1 MDEREKYLQMIR
13 EKNDIKDLEK
23 YYDNVD
29 VTKLTL
35 SELKEYLIHVIGHC

>member
-1 MDEREKYLQMIR
+1 MDERDKILELIQK
-13 EKNDIKDLEK
+13 KDDIKELEK

-35 SELKEYLIHVIGHC
+35 SELKEYLINVIGHC

>member
-1 MDEREKYLQMIR
+1 MDERNKILELIQK
-13 EKNDIKDLEK
+13 KDDIKELEK

-35 SELKEYLIHVIGHC
+35 SELKEYLINVIGHC

>member
-1 MDEREKYLQMIR
+1 MDERSKILELIQK
-13 EKNDIKDLEK
+13 KDDIKELEK

-35 SELKEYLIHVIGHC
+35 SELKEYLINVIGHC

>member
-1 MDEREKYLQMIR
+1 MDDRNKYLKLIQER
-13 EKNDIKDLEK
+13 DDIKKLEK

>member
-1 MDEREKYLQMIR
+1 MDERNKILELIQEKD
-13 EKNDIKDLEK
+13 DIKELEK

>member
-1 MDEREKYLQMIR
+1 MDDRNKYLELIQER
-13 EKNDIKDLEK
+13 DDIKKLEE